1 MNTIDIPPTKTIVI
15 GVMFTNLAIER
26 GHHLVGVGGPT
37 SRSARVRGSSETLPQ
52 RLARVATTS
61 QSRREA
67 KCGEIN
73 NDTVDE

>member
-1 MNTIDIPPTKTIVI
+1 M
-15 GVMFTNLAIER
+15 GL
-26 GHHLVGVGGPT
+26 GGPT
-37 SRSARVRGSSETLPQ
+37 SRSARVRGSSGTLPQ

-73 NDTVDE
+73 NPIGSMVLEYLPTNWDYFKFL

>member
-1 MNTIDIPPTKTIVI
+1 
-15 GVMFTNLAIER
+15 
-26 GHHLVGVGGPT
+26 VGLGGPT